1 MTLVE
6 MLHYTELPQSH
17 TPPAAGGISYLAS
30 DVLGIRACAMTVM
43 KLPAHAE
50 ASPQAMQCE
59 GLPPEV
65 FVVVAGRG
73 GLATDREEL
82 SLRQGMI
89 ARVSGSCI
97 LRAEAE
103 GMTLILLAARS

>member
-1 MTLVE
+1 

-30 DVLGIRACAMTVM
+30 DILGIEACAMTVM

-50 ASPQAMQCE
+50 ASPKALQSE
-59 GLPPEV
+59 GLIPEV
-65 FVVVAGRG
+65 FVVVG
-73 GLATDREEL
+73 GSGYLATDTQEF

-89 ARVSGSCI
+89 ARVSGSPCVI
-97 LRAEAE
+97 RSEAE
-103 GMTLILLAARS
+103 GMAVILLAARP